1 MKCDKCKN
9 ELKKGS
15 NYCTNC
21 GNKINVIK
29 IIIINI
35 VNILL
40 YVLSAILFLFTLMGW
55 ASDKSFL
62 EGLLLFISAVF
73 TCPLTYR
80 IIARYLKPI
89 DKVYIRVIVIIFCFV
104 IGISIS
110 PSSQNTPEK
119 NEDKSQGAIDE
130 TDKQSEQENK
140 DREEKLKKEQ
150 EELEIKKKEEE
161 LRVQQEE
168 VKKQEQQKAQQEEA
182 KRQGEQ
188 RAKEERIR
196 NGETELNNGKF
207 TLKAGHKGY
216 FDGFS
221 YYIEGELVNNKSKKY
236 SYVQIEFNLYDSNGV
251 QLGSAIANIN
261 NLEAN
266 GTWKFK
272 AIDLCGNS
280 ESIKSYKVVDVTAF

>member
-1 MKCDKCKN
+1 M
-9 ELKKGS
+9 
-15 NYCTNC
+15 
-21 GNKINVIK
+21 
-29 IIIINI
+29 NI

-40 YVLSAILFLFTLMGW
+40 YVLSVILFLFTLIGW

-73 TCPLTYR
+73 TCPATYR

-89 DKVYIRVIVIIFCFV
+89 DKIYIRVIVIIFCFI

-119 NEDKSQGAIDE
+119 NEDKSQVAIDE
-130 TDKQSEQENK
+130 TNKQSEQKNEEN
-140 DREEKLKKEQ
+140 EEKLKKEQ
-150 EELEIKKKEEE
+150 EELEKKKKEEE

-182 KRQGEQ
+182 KRQEEQ

-221 YYIEGELVNNKSKKY
+221 YYIEGELVNNKSRKY